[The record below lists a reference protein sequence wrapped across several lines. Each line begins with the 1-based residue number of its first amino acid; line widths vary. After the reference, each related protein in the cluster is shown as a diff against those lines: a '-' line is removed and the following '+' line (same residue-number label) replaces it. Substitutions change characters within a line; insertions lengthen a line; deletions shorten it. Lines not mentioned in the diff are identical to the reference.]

1 MQNQTIQEQTIPENV
16 SKRIT
21 ALRFLLAVFVVFIHN
36 CYTAQSVK
44 AVLMP
49 NGEPPAFVQNEF
61 GRWVQLFIT
70 EGLARAAVPL
80 FFMFAAY
87 LQAKKNDSYPTLLK
101 KKSKSLLLPFALW
114 TFIYVFYYA
123 GLKVIVLKIA
133 PQLLDHP
140 ENTCLSWTAIDWFHK
155 LIGYTPDGNGGI
167 VHQPAIAHHLW
178 FVRDLFILSALS
190 PLLKFL
196 IKKFPAAIFVFALA
210 SFLAP
215 FNVYFV
221 EPQALFF
228 YVAGLC
234 WGMFEIPLFEK
245 IDQIKWKELVP
256 LFAFL
261 FVASK
266 TFCQSCGGLAALCSC
281 AIFLKISA
289 QIIQRPA
296 LFERASYFAGF
307 SFFLY
312 AAHTPVLS
320 NVLAEKFWLR
330 LFPMTNTFFSLFEYF
345 GVSILSVVIATAAGI
360 ALKKICPPLFRALN
374 GGRN

>member
-1 MQNQTIQEQTIPENV
+1 MQNQSIQEQTVPENV

-21 ALRFLLAVFVVFIHN
+21 ALRFLLAAFVVFIHN
-36 CYTAQSVK
+36 CYTTESVK

-49 NGEPPAFVQNEF
+49 NGEPPVFVQNEF
-61 GRWVQLFIT
+61 GRWIQLFIS

-87 LQAKKNDSYPTLLK
+87 LQAKKNDCYGTLLK
-101 KKSKSLLLPFALW
+101 KKSKSLLLPFVLW
-114 TFIYVFYYA
+114 TLIYVFYYA

-140 ENTCLSWTAIDWFHK
+140 ENTCLSWTAADWFHK

-167 VHQPAIAHHLW
+167 IHPPAIAYHLW

-190 PLLKFL
+190 PLFKFL
-196 IKKFPAAIFVFALA
+196 TTKFPAGIFIFALA

-221 EPQALFF
+221 EPQAFFF
-228 YVAGLC
+228 YIAGLC
-234 WGMFEIPLFEK
+234 WGIFEIPLFEK
-245 IDQIKWKELVP
+245 IDQIKWKELIP

-266 TFCQSCGGLAALCSC
+266 TFCQSCGGLAVICSC
-281 AIFLKISA
+281 IIFLKLSA
-289 QIIQRPA
+289 QIIARPA
-296 LFERASYFAGF
+296 LFERASYLAGF

-312 AAHTPVLS
+312 MAHAPVLS
-320 NVLAEKFWLR
+320 NILAEKIWIR
-330 LFPMTNTFFSLFEYF
+330 IFPMSNTFFSLYEYF
-345 GVSILSVVIATAAGI
+345 GVSILIVAIATALGI
-360 ALKKICPPLFRALN
+360 ALKKIFPPIFSVLN